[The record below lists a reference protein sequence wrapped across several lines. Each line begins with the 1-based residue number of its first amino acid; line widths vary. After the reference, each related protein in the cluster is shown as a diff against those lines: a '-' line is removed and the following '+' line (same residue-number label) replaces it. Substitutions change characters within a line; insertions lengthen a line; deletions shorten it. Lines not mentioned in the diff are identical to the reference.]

1 MDLWE
6 NSFAASVSGMYI
18 TNKLVTNFYINFFFT
33 ISRLP
38 VLNSSG
44 TQLYFTIALQLK
56 ELGAHA
62 KFQNTTINPSGKKL
76 TSGQSGEKKKE
87 RKKKHNAI
95 NTGHIAM
102 SAQRCSVQHLL
113 LSKEQI
119 LHEKNVTLVFKIDAF
134 LFVLFFWR
142 TGQNAL

>member
-18 TNKLVTNFYINFFFT
+18 TNKLVKNFYINFFFT

-44 TQLYFTIALQLK
+44 TQLYLTIALQLK

-76 TSGQSGEKKKE
+76 TSRQSGEKKKE

-95 NTGHIAM
+95 NSGHIAM
-102 SAQRCSVQHLL
+102 SAQRCSAQHLL

-134 LFVLFFWR
+134 LLK
-142 TGQNAL
+142 L

>member
-56 ELGAHA
+56 
-62 KFQNTTINPSGKKL
+62 S
-76 TSGQSGEKKKE
+76 
-87 RKKKHNAI
+87 
-95 NTGHIAM
+95 
-102 SAQRCSVQHLL
+102 
-113 LSKEQI
+113 
-119 LHEKNVTLVFKIDAF
+119 
-134 LFVLFFWR
+134 
-142 TGQNAL
+142 